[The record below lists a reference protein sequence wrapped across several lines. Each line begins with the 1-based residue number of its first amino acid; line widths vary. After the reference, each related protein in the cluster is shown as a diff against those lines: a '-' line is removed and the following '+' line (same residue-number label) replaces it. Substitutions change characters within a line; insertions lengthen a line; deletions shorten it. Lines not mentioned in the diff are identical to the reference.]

1 MLSSS
6 LPLNEQNNSNDLINL
21 KSRNEN
27 QDFEELTKEEIIEK
41 INDKKKQI
49 LDYYNINK
57 SLKKQLTEILEKLN
71 DLSKNYINELN
82 PNQNNLQTQ
91 LNNKKNEYIKN
102 KSNNSLLKMK
112 YNILLKKTREIS
124 GKRIS
129 NIITEKKIS
138 VDKLKQENFQL
149 NKDIKKNYIE
159 STNTKNEIIKMTNN
173 NFYINNLDTCSYK
186 LKKFLDNKNKYI
198 KAFNTTKILLSE
210 KMNDVKNLEDNIKL
224 KYNIYSKNQ
233 KGFNKIKE
241 DLNKIRTGLLEV
253 LEELDKKNINDNILI
268 LNNILQKN
276 ELSTNSNT
284 TISHP
289 QNNINIVIAKHPL
302 KNHKPIRERYT
313 YLNNCKNKVIL
324 KPLLN
329 KSKSTSLIKN
339 KFLYNNSI
347 NSDLNNLN
355 SNLNKKNLNLRNKFS
370 INNISTN
377 ISVTMNN
384 NCLSYEQSKI
394 KFKETDDE
402 AYRNLLNKKEN
413 YMEESERVS
422 KNIKQ
427 AQRTYV
433 FKNTKMLH
441 HLQINIK
448 ELNDIKNENKGHQ
461 EEIKKLQEL
470 IQKLKAENKKIME
483 NGMPVKKE

>member
-1 MLSSS
+1 M
-6 LPLNEQNNSNDLINL
+6 
-21 KSRNEN
+21 
-27 QDFEELTKEEIIEK
+27 
-41 INDKKKQI
+41 
-49 LDYYNINK
+49 
-57 SLKKQLTEILEKLN
+57 
-71 DLSKNYINELN
+71 
-82 PNQNNLQTQ
+82 
-91 LNNKKNEYIKN
+91 
-102 KSNNSLLKMK
+102 
-112 YNILLKKTREIS
+112 
-124 GKRIS
+124 
-129 NIITEKKIS
+129 
-138 VDKLKQENFQL
+138 
-149 NKDIKKNYIE
+149 
-159 STNTKNEIIKMTNN
+159 
-173 NFYINNLDTCSYK
+173 
-186 LKKFLDNKNKYI
+186 
-198 KAFNTTKILLSE
+198 
-210 KMNDVKNLEDNIKL
+210 
-224 KYNIYSKNQ
+224 
-233 KGFNKIKE
+233 
-241 DLNKIRTGLLEV
+241 
-253 LEELDKKNINDNILI
+253 
-268 LNNILQKN
+268 
-276 ELSTNSNT
+276 
-284 TISHP
+284 
-289 QNNINIVIAKHPL
+289 
-302 KNHKPIRERYT
+302 
-313 YLNNCKNKVIL
+313 

-339 KFLYNNSI
+339 KFVYNNSI

-427 AQRTYV
+427 AQRTFV